1 MFNNPSIQ
9 QVDILNGV
17 DDFLK
22 AVEKKKMDDWY
33 LEAYGTS
40 KMLLNS
46 WSRWILR
53 RYLLEGQM
61 GVCVT
66 PGFCAT
72 PMTSKMP
79 VSNVGQVRYSCY
91 SGAYRI
97 YQTALKEELSS
108 DYFYHRARKT
118 NYSTC
123 GEELPLDEQPIG

>member
-1 MFNNPSIQ
+1 
-9 QVDILNGV
+9 
-17 DDFLK
+17 
-22 AVEKKKMDDWY
+22 MDDWY

-53 RYLLEGQM
+53 RYLAEGQM

-79 VSNVGQVRYSCY
+79 VCNVGQVRYSCY

-108 DYFYHRARKT
+108 DYFYHRARIT

-123 GEELPLDEQPIG
+123 GQELPLEEQPIG